1 MRNSSSSG
9 VVVGSKILALSL
21 AFEALCE
28 SGELDKELLKG
39 VVTPQTKLNR
49 GIKIW
54 KMICV

>member
-28 SGELDKELLKG
+28 SGELDKDLSKG

-54 KMICV
+54 KMI